1 MTTAIVGE
9 VGKPAIVNHF
19 ATIRWNKYEW
29 LQLPLDPLFG
39 AGIGRS
45 DPGRHRRWHTGGA
58 VESAGSYQT
67 TERAIYWNGHN
78 VSGELV
84 SSSIYL
90 DRLQAAPEVSGGRL
104 QLPPQNGDLEAVS
117 SLIRLH

>member
-45 DPGRHRRWHTGGA
+45 DPGRHRH
-58 VESAGSYQT
+58 ESIVCFAQPIVKSH
-67 TERAIYWNGHN
+67 RHAIYPNPFN
-78 VSGELV
+78 
-84 SSSIYL
+84 
-90 DRLQAAPEVSGGRL
+90 PETWML
-104 QLPPQNGDLEAVS
+104 FQLG
-117 SLIRLH
+117 